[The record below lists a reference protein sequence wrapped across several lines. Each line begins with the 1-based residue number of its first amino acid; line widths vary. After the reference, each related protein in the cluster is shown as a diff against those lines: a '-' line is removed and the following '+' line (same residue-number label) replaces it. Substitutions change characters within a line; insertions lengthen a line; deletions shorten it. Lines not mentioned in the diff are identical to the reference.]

1 MESII
6 SIVAAMPPKSKHR
19 AKLTNFLIT
28 GLWDSLEHP
37 PISHH
42 GPKFQYRTAD
52 GSYNVS
58 LGLFYFLLLFSLP
71 SLATRRIV

>member
-1 MESII
+1 METII
-6 SIVAAMPPKSKHR
+6 SMVGAMPPKSTHR

-37 PISHH
+37 PISFH
-42 GPKFQYRTAD
+42 GPQFAYRTAD

-58 LGLFYFLLLFSLP
+58 S
-71 SLATRRIV
+71 